1 MSTKINQIIRDTIG
15 VMKERNLILTPDN
28 YAETFCEIAKKN
40 GVVVP
45 DCQKLEKYIS
55 RLNSDLQEQL
65 KNKKVKNLDELF
77 AFLSARLNAA
87 GSNDSLKLVNAL
99 SLMSKRIL
107 QATAAL
113 HNKEARKLSDMSIE
127 ALNRKLDVAT
137 VEKVKDKWFEF
148 LTNYDDSFFN
158 RLNSYGVK
166 NYDDIQ
172 SLIIDLDNSLMRSH
186 DSAYIFQ
193 KMIPLIVLMLT
204 PSISDQMDSEISAFE
219 LNLKSDPKSIEQE
232 SVKTEIQKLVKKR
245 IELDKAEISS
255 KVSAL
260 NEVLESINIRVT
272 NLMGS
277 STISSTK
284 MQSIKR
290 DLSEINLKQDSFEG
304 IRNKLMSIADML
316 DSETRELGN
325 QMSSNQ
331 KTIKE
336 LQDRVN
342 RLEGE
347 LENVKAESKEDFL
360 TKTATRRALMEE
372 LDRNEEVYKRFGTDY
387 SICFF
392 DIDHFKRINDTYG
405 HEAGDVIIS
414 SVGKM
419 LRKYSRQIDIVGRY
433 GGEEFVV
440 MLPQTPPANSV
451 KFANKIRKIIQSS
464 KFMYKDERINVTIS
478 CGVAVRSENNDLAST
493 LETADKMLYAA
504 KQSGR
509 NMVMPKSN
517 EA

>member
-1 MSTKINQIIRDTIG
+1 MSTKINQIIRDTISA
-15 VMKERNLILTPDN
+15 MKDRNLILTPDN

-65 KNKKVKNLDELF
+65 KSKKVKNLDELF

-127 ALNRKLDVAT
+127 ALNRKLDLAT
-137 VEKVKDKWFEF
+137 VEKIKDKWFEF
-148 LTNYDDSFFN
+148 LTSYDDSFFK

-166 NYDDIQ
+166 SHDDIET
-172 SLIIDLDNSLMRSH
+172 LIIELDNSLMRSH
-186 DSAYIFQ
+186 DGAYVCQ
-193 KMIPLIVLMLT
+193 KIIPLIVSMLT
-204 PSISDQMDSEISAFE
+204 PSISDQMGDEISAFE
-219 LNLKSDPKSIEQE
+219 LNLKSEPKSLEQD
-232 SVKTEIQKLVKKR
+232 SMKNEIQRLIKKR
-245 IELDKAEISS
+245 IELDKAEVAS
-255 KVSAL
+255 KVSVL
-260 NEVLESINIRVT
+260 NEVLEGINIRVT
-272 NLMGS
+272 NLMS
-277 STISSTK
+277 SSAISSTK
-284 MQSIKR
+284 MQSIKK

-304 IRNKLMSIADML
+304 IRAKLMSIADML

-372 LDRNEEVYKRFGTDY
+372 LERHEEVYKRFGTDY

-405 HEAGDVIIS
+405 HEAGDVIIA

-419 LRKYSRQIDIVGRY
+419 LRKYSRQIDVVGRY

-451 KFANKIRKIIQSS
+451 KFANKIRKIVQSS

-478 CGVAVRSENNDLAST
+478 CGVAVRSENSDLTST
-493 LETADKMLYAA
+493 LEVADKMLYAA
-504 KQSGR
+504 KQAGR
-509 NMVMPKSN
+509 NMVMPKTD